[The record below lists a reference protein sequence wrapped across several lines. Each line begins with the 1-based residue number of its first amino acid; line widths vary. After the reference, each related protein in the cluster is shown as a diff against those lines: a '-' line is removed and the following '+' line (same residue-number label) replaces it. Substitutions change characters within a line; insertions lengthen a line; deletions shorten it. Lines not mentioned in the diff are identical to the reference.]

1 MRQNSASG
9 LRPDRDGVN
18 GIASMNN
25 NLLFIFFAMVAAGAL
40 FYVFVYPFLSG
51 EVTADKR
58 KQALV
63 QSPGKRVTNARA
75 VDANQRRK
83 QITDSLKELEQTGKK
98 KKVSIEQRLLQAG
111 LKTTKGKFFGMAAL
125 GGVVLGF
132 VLMLITGN
140 PIFLPVGIFI
150 GALGMPFWVLS
161 FLKKRRLNKF
171 SVEFPNALDVI
182 IRGIKA
188 GLPLGDCLRII
199 ATEAVEPVRSE
210 FRQVVESQTMGLTVG
225 EAVERLGER
234 VPVSEAKFFAI
245 VITIQQKAGGNLSEA
260 LGNLSRVLRDRKKM
274 ALKIKA
280 MSSEAKA
287 SAGII
292 GALPFV
298 VASMVYMTSPTYIEI
313 LWTTNTGRI
322 VLAGCAVWMGIGV
335 AVMKKMISFDF

>member
-1 MRQNSASG
+1 
-9 LRPDRDGVN
+9 
-18 GIASMNN
+18 MNN
-25 NLLFIFFAMVAAGAL
+25 NLLFIFFAMLAAGAL

-63 QSPGKRVTNARA
+63 QGPGKRVANARA

-83 QITDSLKELEQTGKK
+83 QITDSLKELEQSGKKK

-111 LKTTKGKFFGMAAL
+111 LKTTKAKFFGMAAL
-125 GGVVLGF
+125 GGVLLGF
-132 VLMLITGN
+132 VLMLITAN
-140 PIFLPVGIFI
+140 PIFLPVGIFV

-171 SVEFPNALDVI
+171 GVEFPNALDVI

-210 FRQVVESQTMGLTVG
+210 FRLVVESQTLGLTVS
-225 EAVERLGER
+225 EAIERLAER
-234 VPVSEAKFFAI
+234 VPVSEARFFAI

-292 GALPFV
+292 GALPFI
-298 VASMVYMTSPTYIEI
+298 VATMVYITSPTYIEI
-313 LWTTNTGRI
+313 LWTTNTGRM
-322 VLAGCAVWMGIGV
+322 VLAGCAIWMGIGV